1 MKAYVIRRLAMSLL
15 TVIGASML
23 IFGIIRALPGSPV
36 SAILA
41 RAQLGLTPQE
51 IETMYEQFGL
61 NLPIHEQ
68 YIKWVWGVLTLNPGI
83 STVRQIPVMTEFGR
97 AFPVTAELTII
108 SLVFIIFISIILG
121 TITAA
126 RQDTWIDY
134 VLRIFTISG
143 LAVPVFWIGIMVV
156 LALLF
161 WFNYT
166 NPLIYVPFTQDPI
179 TNLQQFLL
187 PAFIGSIRS
196 FAVCTRMVRSALLD
210 ILNEDY
216 VRTAY
221 AKGLSEPL
229 VILRHALR
237 NAFLPVSTLYG
248 ISLIGLVNGVVVV
261 EIVFNLPGLGRL
273 MVDSVSARDYPNV
286 QFVILFLVVFAI
298 SINLLVDL
306 MYGIFDPRVRVSA

>member
-126 RQDTWIDY
+126 RQDSWIDY